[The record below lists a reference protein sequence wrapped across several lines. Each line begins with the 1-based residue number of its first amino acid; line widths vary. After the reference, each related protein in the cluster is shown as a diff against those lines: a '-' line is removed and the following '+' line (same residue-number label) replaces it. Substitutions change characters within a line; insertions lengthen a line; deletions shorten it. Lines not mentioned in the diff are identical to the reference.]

1 MQNEKHI
8 DITRVTIAH
17 EHTLYGNIRC
27 DYTQGRTACGLCYV
41 LEGTAI
47 YKFNK
52 SKSYTFREGDI
63 FFIPEGV
70 SYSAY
75 SNDNFHHY
83 IINFTVKTLKNTGFN
98 ENEITVLRGSY
109 NKQIKGLFNEILH
122 FYMQKDIGYS
132 MRAVGYAYAM
142 MAEFITEYEKVALTN
157 VNKQQLLFA
166 KEYIDKHYKEPI
178 SIALLANLASMSE
191 TNFRRSFHRVFSDT
205 PMRYRDKVRINYAK
219 ELLLYGFYTTNE
231 IAERIGFSDVGYF
244 CRFFK
249 KQTGLTPKEY
259 LRLK

>member
-8 DITRVTIAH
+8 DINRVTIAH
-17 EHTLYGNIRC
+17 EHTLSGNMYC
-27 DYTQGRTACGLCYV
+27 DYTKGRKTCGLCYV
-41 LEGTAI
+41 LGGTGI
-47 YKFNK
+47 YKFNNA
-52 SKSYTFREGDI
+52 KSYIFREGDI

-70 SYSAY
+70 SYFAR

-83 IINFTVKTLKNTGFN
+83 VINFTVNTLKNTGFD
-98 ENEITVLRGSY
+98 ENNITVLRSSY
-109 NKQIKGLFNEILH
+109 NKQIKGIFNEMLH
-122 FYMQKDIGYS
+122 LYTQKNIGYS
-132 MRAVGYAYAM
+132 MRAVGYAYAI
-142 MAEFITEYEKVALTN
+142 MAEFIAEYEKVMLTN
-157 VNKQQLLFA
+157 ANKLQLLFA

-191 TNFRRSFHRVFSDT
+191 TNFRRAFRCVFFDT

-219 ELLLYGFYTTNE
+219 ELLWCGFYTTNE
-231 IAERIGFSDVGYF
+231 IAARIGFPDVGYF